1 MQTSEKPFKQ
11 GIVLGDIT
19 VRSPSDITVE
29 QLLDAIPEPASHVHG
44 SSSSIFRKALVSQ
57 GGTVQRS
64 KARVASPG
72 RRVQSDDGHKRH
84 EMTARPARKRDKEI
98 AEGSPVGL
106 LKEPTANSMHES
118 VGSSSGKSSL
128 IGPTLKDLC
137 EEDKKKV
144 ASLIKQL
151 VKAGSERE
159 RALLQI
165 EEQKS
170 AFNERIN
177 KLRAQNQQII
187 NETVNLRSK
196 FAQSLQL
203 LRTYQQKLQVI
214 QAEQSR
220 SRQDEGRFA
229 QLQRWLVC
237 NS

>member
-187 NETVNLRSK
+187 NETI
-196 FAQSLQL
+196 FEASLH
-203 LRTYQQKLQVI
+203 
-214 QAEQSR
+214 SR
-220 SRQDEGRFA
+220 CNCSEHISRNFRLSRLSSPAVGRMKGVLHSFR
-229 QLQRWLVC
+229 QRWLVC